1 MSRGASPVSANI
13 AVVEVLGG
21 RREDKWVGGEPE
33 GVFAQDIAARLGMS
47 AAGTP
52 IAHDRR

>member
-1 MSRGASPVSANI
+1 VSANI